1 MVYLG
6 KRLSGQTTDRLVM
19 TETFINKSTLQE
31 NYSTLPNKL
40 INDDKL
46 SGDGLAVLVYLLSK
60 PADWKV
66 NAQNIA
72 NRFGYGINKVY
83 AIIKHLIQF
92 GYVKKDVIRDQGKY
106 TQIVYHVYDQPF
118 HCLPQMVLPEMENS
132 EAYKVKKV
140 LNKESTNAVE
150 PSIFDIAASRLI
162 NHNITDKRAR
172 GIVAM
177 LLSSFKNITVVKEK
191 ERLLKDAVFK
201 LPETVT
207 QADRV
212 VPYLT
217 KMIQAVDI
225 VTEPVKVY
233 TATTYQLSVD
243 DVLTAGPAFQ
253 DKINRDSD
261 KINQVVAMI
270 KNNQINREQIRWF
283 NGA

>member
-1 MVYLG
+1 
-6 KRLSGQTTDRLVM
+6 
-19 TETFINKSTLQE
+19 LQE

-40 INDDKL
+40 INDEKL

-72 NRFGYGINKVY
+72 NRFGWGIKKVY
-83 AIIKHLIQF
+83 NIMRHLIQI
-92 GYVKKDVIRDQGKY
+92 GYIAKDIQREQGKFAV
-106 TQIVYHVYDQPF
+106 TLYHVYDQP
-118 HCLPQMVLPEMENS
+118 LSL
-132 EAYKVKKV
+132 
-140 LNKESTNAVE
+140 E

-162 NHNITDKRAR
+162 NHDVADKRAR

-177 LLSSFKNITVVKEK
+177 LLSSFKNVTVVKQKEK
-191 ERLLKDAVFK
+191 LLKDAVFN
-201 LPETVT
+201 LPDTIT

-217 KMIQAVDI
+217 KMIQAVD
-225 VTEPVKVY
+225 VVSEPIQNFGTV
-233 TATTYQLSVD
+233 TYQLKVE

-261 KINQVVAMI
+261 KAIQVLAMI
-270 KNNQINREQIRWF
+270 NTNQIHRDQIRWF
-283 NGA
+283 NGT

>member
-1 MVYLG
+1 
-6 KRLSGQTTDRLVM
+6 M

-40 INDDKL
+40 INDEKL

-83 AIIKHLIQF
+83 SIIKQLIQY
-92 GYVKKDVIRDQGKY
+92 GYVKKDVMRDQGKY

-118 HCLPQMVLPEMENS
+118 HCLPQMDLPLMDIS
-132 EAYKVKKV
+132 ETFKVKKV
-140 LNKESTNAVE
+140 LNKESTNEQQQEINNSFTTAISFFQPLGLSNEGARKLFGVLRKHCNQFFE
-150 PSIFDIAASRLI
+150 GQTLEEKDEFIFRALKDVNLSTISGRPQAYLKSV
-162 NHNITDKRAR
+162 ITN
-172 GIVAM
+172 
-177 LLSSFKNITVVKEK
+177 SYKEK
-191 ERLLKDAVFK
+191 
-201 LPETVT
+201 TV
-207 QADRV
+207 
-212 VPYLT
+212 P
-217 KMIQAVDI
+217 
-225 VTEPVKVY
+225 VTVY
-233 TATTYQLSVD
+233 PATTYQMSVD

-261 KINQVVAMI
+261 KINQVIAMI
-270 KNNQINREQIRWF
+270 KTNQIHREQIRWF

>member
-1 MVYLG
+1 MEQMVIAISLG
-6 KRLSGQTTDRLVM
+6 LVM

-83 AIIKHLIQF
+83 SIIKQLIQY

-132 EAYKVKKV
+132 EAYKVKKEQ
-140 LNKESTNAVE
+140 NKESTNAVE

-162 NHNITDKRAR
+162 NHDVPDKRAR

-177 LLSSFKNITVVKEK
+177 LLSSFKNITAVKEK
-191 ERLLKDAVFK
+191 EKLLKDAVFN
-201 LPETVT
+201 LPDTIT

-217 KMIQAVDI
+217 KMIQAADV
-225 VTEPVKVY
+225 VSEPVQNFGTV
-233 TATTYQLSVD
+233 TYQLKVE

-261 KINQVVAMI
+261 KAMQVVAMI
-270 KNNQINREQIRWF
+270 NTNQIHRDQIRWF

>member
-1 MVYLG
+1 
-6 KRLSGQTTDRLVM
+6 M

-40 INDDKL
+40 INDEKL

-83 AIIKHLIQF
+83 SIIKQLIQY

-132 EAYKVKKV
+132 EAYKVKKEQ
-140 LNKESTNAVE
+140 NKESTNAE

-162 NHNITDKRAR
+162 NHDVPDKRAR

-191 ERLLKDAVFK
+191 EKLLKDAVFK

-217 KMIQAVDI
+217 RMIQAVDV
-225 VTEPVKVY
+225 VTVPEKVY
-233 TATTYQLSVD
+233 GTGVKQLTAD
-243 DVLTAGPAFQ
+243 DVLTAGPAMQ
-253 DKINRDSD
+253 DYYRRKKEMEVINLVNSGAVN
-261 KINQVVAMI
+261 K
-270 KNNQINREQIRWF
+270 EQIGWF
-283 NGA
+283 YGS

>member
-1 MVYLG
+1 
-6 KRLSGQTTDRLVM
+6 M

-40 INDDKL
+40 INDEKL

-83 AIIKHLIQF
+83 SIIKQLIQY
-92 GYVKKDVIRDQGKY
+92 GYVKKDVMRDQGKY

-132 EAYKVKKV
+132 EAYKVKKEQ
-140 LNKESTNAVE
+140 NKESTNAVE

-162 NHNITDKRAR
+162 NHDVPDKRAR

-217 KMIQAVDI
+217 RMIQAVDVVI
-225 VTEPVKVY
+225 VPEKVFGSGIKQL
-233 TATTYQLSVD
+233 TAD
-243 DVLTAGPAFQ
+243 DVLTAGPAMQ
-253 DKINRDSD
+253 DYYRRK
-261 KINQVVAMI
+261 KEMEVVNLVNSGAVN
-270 KNNQINREQIRWF
+270 KEQIGWF
-283 NGA
+283 YGS

>member
-1 MVYLG
+1 
-6 KRLSGQTTDRLVM
+6 M

-72 NRFGYGINKVY
+72 NRFGWGIKKVY
-83 AIIKHLIQF
+83 NIMKHLIQI
-92 GYVKKDVIRDQGKY
+92 GYIAKDIQREQGKFAV
-106 TQIVYHVYDQPF
+106 TVYFVYDSPLSQKPQVV
-118 HCLPQMVLPEMENS
+118 LPQVVNGNT
-132 EAYKVKKV
+132 YKVKKEQ
-140 LNKESTNAVE
+140 NKESTNAVE

-162 NHNITDKRAR
+162 NHDVPDKRAR

-217 KMIQAVDI
+217 RMIQAVDV
-225 VTEPVKVY
+225 VTVPEKVY
-233 TATTYQLSVD
+233 GTGVRQLTAD
-243 DVLTAGPAFQ
+243 DVLTAGPAMQ
-253 DKINRDSD
+253 DYYRRKKEMEVINLVNSGAVN
-261 KINQVVAMI
+261 K
-270 KNNQINREQIRWF
+270 EQIGWF
-283 NGA
+283 YGS

>member
-1 MVYLG
+1 
-6 KRLSGQTTDRLVM
+6 M

-40 INDDKL
+40 INDEKL

-83 AIIKHLIQF
+83 QIIKQLIQY
-92 GYVKKDVIRDQGKY
+92 GYVKKDVIRDQGKF
-106 TQIVYHVYDQPF
+106 TQIVYHVYDQPVYDQPFEPF
-118 HCLPQMVLPEMENS
+118 HCLPQMDLPQMENS

-140 LNKESTNAVE
+140 QSKEITNAVE

-162 NHNITDKRAR
+162 NHDVPDKRAR

-177 LLSSFKNITVVKEK
+177 LLSSFKNITVVKQKEK
-191 ERLLKDAVFK
+191 LLKDAVFK
-201 LPETVT
+201 LPDTIT

-217 KMIQAVDI
+217 KMIQAVD
-225 VTEPVKVY
+225 VVSEPVQNFGTV
-233 TATTYQLSVD
+233 TYQLKVE

-261 KINQVVAMI
+261 KAMQVLAMI
-270 KNNQINREQIRWF
+270 KTNQIHRDQIRWF

>member
-1 MVYLG
+1 
-6 KRLSGQTTDRLVM
+6 M

-118 HCLPQMVLPEMENS
+118 HCLPQMDLPQMDIS
-132 EAYKVKKV
+132 ETYKVKKEQS
-140 LNKESTNAVE
+140 KEITNAVE

-162 NHNITDKRAR
+162 NHDVPDKRAR

-191 ERLLKDAVFK
+191 ERLLKDAVFN
-201 LPETVT
+201 LPETIT

-217 KMIQAVDI
+217 RMIQAVD
-225 VTEPVKVY
+225 VVNVPEKVFGTGVRQL
-233 TATTYQLSVD
+233 TAD
-243 DVLTAGPAFQ
+243 DVLTAGPAMQ
-253 DKINRDSD
+253 DYYRRKKEMEVINLVNSGAVN
-261 KINQVVAMI
+261 K
-270 KNNQINREQIRWF
+270 EQIGWF
-283 NGA
+283 YGS

>member
-1 MVYLG
+1 
-6 KRLSGQTTDRLVM
+6 M

-40 INDDKL
+40 INDEKL

-83 AIIKHLIQF
+83 SIIKQLIQY
-92 GYVKKDVIRDQGKY
+92 GYVKKDVMRDQGKY

-118 HCLPQMVLPEMENS
+118 HCLPQMDLPQMDIS
-132 EAYKVKKV
+132 ETYKVKKEQS
-140 LNKESTNAVE
+140 KEITNAIE

-162 NHNITDKRAR
+162 NHDVPDKRAR

-177 LLSSFKNITVVKEK
+177 LLSSFKNVTVVKEK
-191 ERLLKDAVFK
+191 EKLLKDAVFK

-217 KMIQAVDI
+217 RMIQAVDV
-225 VTEPVKVY
+225 VTVPEKVY
-233 TATTYQLSVD
+233 GTGVRQLTAD
-243 DVLTAGPAFQ
+243 DVLTAGPAMQ
-253 DKINRDSD
+253 DYYRRKKEMEVINLVNSRAVN
-261 KINQVVAMI
+261 K
-270 KNNQINREQIRWF
+270 EQIGWF
-283 NGA
+283 YGS

>member
-1 MVYLG
+1 
-6 KRLSGQTTDRLVM
+6 M

-40 INDDKL
+40 INDEKL

-60 PADWKV
+60 PSDWKV

-83 AIIKHLIQF
+83 QIIKQLIQY

-106 TQIVYHVYDQPF
+106 TQIVYHVYDQPLSQKP
-118 HCLPQMVLPEMENS
+118 HVVLPQVVNGNT
-132 EAYKVKKV
+132 YKVKKEQS
-140 LNKESTNAVE
+140 KEITNAVE

-162 NHNITDKRAR
+162 NHDVPDKRAR

-177 LLSSFKNITVVKEK
+177 LLSSFKNVTVVKEK
-191 ERLLKDAVFK
+191 EKLLKDAVFK
-201 LPETVT
+201 LPDTVT

-217 KMIQAVDI
+217 KMIQAVD
-225 VTEPVKVY
+225 VVSEPVQNYGTV
-233 TATTYQLSVD
+233 TYQLKVE

-261 KINQVVAMI
+261 KVMQVIAMI
-270 KNNQINREQIRWF
+270 KTNQIHRDQIRWF

>member
-1 MVYLG
+1 
-6 KRLSGQTTDRLVM
+6 M

-40 INDDKL
+40 INDEKL

-60 PADWKV
+60 PSDWKV

-83 AIIKHLIQF
+83 QIIKQLIQY
-92 GYVKKDVIRDQGKY
+92 GYVKKDVIRDQGKF
-106 TQIVYHVYDQPF
+106 TQIVYHVYDQPFEPF

-140 LNKESTNAVE
+140 QSKEITNAVE

-162 NHNITDKRAR
+162 NHDVPDKRAR
-172 GIVAM
+172 GIVAK
-177 LLSSFKNITVVKEK
+177 LLSSFKNVTVVKQKEK
-191 ERLLKDAVFK
+191 LLKDAVFN
-201 LPETVT
+201 LPHTIT

-217 KMIQAVDI
+217 KMIQAVD
-225 VTEPVKVY
+225 VVSKPVQNFGTV
-233 TATTYQLSVD
+233 TYQLKVE

-253 DKINRDSD
+253 NKINRDSD
-261 KINQVVAMI
+261 KAMQVVAMI
-270 KNNQINREQIRWF
+270 NANQIHRDQIRWF

>member
-1 MVYLG
+1 
-6 KRLSGQTTDRLVM
+6 M

-40 INDDKL
+40 INDEKL

-60 PADWKV
+60 PSDWKV

-83 AIIKHLIQF
+83 QIIKQLIQY
-92 GYVKKDVIRDQGKY
+92 GYVKKDVIRDQGKF

-118 HCLPQMVLPEMENS
+118 HCLPQMDLPQMDIS
-132 EAYKVKKV
+132 ETYKVKKEQS
-140 LNKESTNAVE
+140 KEITNAVE

-162 NHNITDKRAR
+162 NHDVPDKRAR

-177 LLSSFKNITVVKEK
+177 LLSSFKNVTVVKEK
-191 ERLLKDAVFK
+191 EKLLKDAVFN
-201 LPETVT
+201 LPDTIT

-217 KMIQAVDI
+217 KMIQAVD
-225 VTEPVKVY
+225 VVSEPVQNFGTV
-233 TATTYQLSVD
+233 TYQLKVE

-261 KINQVVAMI
+261 KAMQVVAMI
-270 KNNQINREQIRWF
+270 KTNQIHRDQIRWF

>member
-1 MVYLG
+1 
-6 KRLSGQTTDRLVM
+6 M

-40 INDDKL
+40 INDEKL

-60 PADWKV
+60 PVDWKV

-92 GYVKKDVIRDQGKY
+92 GYVKKDVMRDQGKY

-118 HCLPQMVLPEMENS
+118 HCLPQMDLPQMDIS
-132 EAYKVKKV
+132 ETYKVKKV
-140 LNKESTNAVE
+140 LNKESTNEQQQEINNSFTTAISFFQPLGLSDE
-150 PSIFDIAASRLI
+150 GARQLFGILRQHCNQFFEGQTLEQKDEFIFRALKDVNLSTISGRPQAYLKSV
-162 NHNITDKRAR
+162 ITN
-172 GIVAM
+172 
-177 LLSSFKNITVVKEK
+177 SYKEK
-191 ERLLKDAVFK
+191 
-201 LPETVT
+201 TV
-207 QADRV
+207 
-212 VPYLT
+212 
-217 KMIQAVDI
+217 
-225 VTEPVKVY
+225 PVKVY

-261 KINQVVAMI
+261 KINQVIAMI
-270 KNNQINREQIRWF
+270 KTNKIHREQIRWF

>member
-1 MVYLG
+1 
-6 KRLSGQTTDRLVM
+6 M

-60 PADWKV
+60 PSDWKV

-83 AIIKHLIQF
+83 AIIKHLIQY
-92 GYVKKDVIRDQGKY
+92 GYVKKDVMRDQGKY

-118 HCLPQMVLPEMENS
+118 HCLPQMDLPQMDIS
-132 EAYKVKKV
+132 ETYKVKKV

-162 NHNITDKRAR
+162 NHDVPDKRAR

-201 LPETVT
+201 LPETIT

-261 KINQVVAMI
+261 KTDQVIAMI
-270 KNNQINREQIRWF
+270 KTNQIHREQIGWF

>member
-1 MVYLG
+1 
-6 KRLSGQTTDRLVM
+6 M

-40 INDDKL
+40 INDEKL

-60 PADWKV
+60 PVDWKV

-92 GYVKKDVIRDQGKY
+92 GYVKKDVMRDQGKY

-132 EAYKVKKV
+132 EAYKVKKEQ
-140 LNKESTNAVE
+140 NKESTNAVE

-201 LPETVT
+201 LPETIT

-217 KMIQAVDI
+217 KMIQVVDI

-233 TATTYQLSVD
+233 AATTYQMSVD

-261 KINQVVAMI
+261 KIRQVIAMI
-270 KNNQINREQIRWF
+270 KTNQIHREQIRWF

>member
-1 MVYLG
+1 
-6 KRLSGQTTDRLVM
+6 M

-40 INDDKL
+40 INDEKL

-60 PADWKV
+60 PSDWKV

-83 AIIKHLIQF
+83 AIIKHLIQY

-118 HCLPQMVLPEMENS
+118 EPFHCLPQMDLPQMDIS

-140 LNKESTNAVE
+140 LNKESTNEQQQEINNSFTTAISFFQPLGLSDE
-150 PSIFDIAASRLI
+150 GARQLFGILRQHCNQFFEGQTLEQKDEFIFRALKDVNLSTISGRPQAYLKSV
-162 NHNITDKRAR
+162 ITN
-172 GIVAM
+172 
-177 LLSSFKNITVVKEK
+177 SYKEK
-191 ERLLKDAVFK
+191 
-201 LPETVT
+201 TV
-207 QADRV
+207 
-212 VPYLT
+212 
-217 KMIQAVDI
+217 
-225 VTEPVKVY
+225 PVKVY

-253 DKINRDSD
+253 DKINRDTD

-270 KNNQINREQIRWF
+270 KTNQIHREQIRWF
-283 NGA
+283 NG

>member
-1 MVYLG
+1 
-6 KRLSGQTTDRLVM
+6 M

-40 INDDKL
+40 INDEKL

-83 AIIKHLIQF
+83 SIIKQLIQY
-92 GYVKKDVIRDQGKY
+92 GYVKKDVMRDQGKY

-118 HCLPQMVLPEMENS
+118 HCLPQMDLPQMDIS
-132 EAYKVKKV
+132 ETYKVKKEQS
-140 LNKESTNAVE
+140 KEITNAIE

-162 NHNITDKRAR
+162 NHDVPDKRAR

-177 LLSSFKNITVVKEK
+177 LLSSFKNVTVVKEK
-191 ERLLKDAVFK
+191 EKLLKDAVFK

-217 KMIQAVDI
+217 RMIQAVDV
-225 VTEPVKVY
+225 VTVPEKVY
-233 TATTYQLSVD
+233 GTGVRQLTAD
-243 DVLTAGPAFQ
+243 DVLTAGPAMQ
-253 DKINRDSD
+253 DYYRRK
-261 KINQVVAMI
+261 KEMEV
-270 KNNQINREQIRWF
+270 NNLVNSGAVSKEQIGWF
-283 NGA
+283 YGS

>member
-1 MVYLG
+1 
-6 KRLSGQTTDRLVM
+6 M

-40 INDDKL
+40 INDEKL

-72 NRFGYGINKVY
+72 NRFGWGIKKVY
-83 AIIKHLIQF
+83 NIMKHLIQI
-92 GYVKKDVIRDQGKY
+92 GYIAKDTKREQGKFATTLY
-106 TQIVYHVYDQPF
+106 FVYDSPLSQKP
-118 HCLPQMVLPEMENS
+118 HVVLPQVVNGNT
-132 EAYKVKKV
+132 YKVKKEQS
-140 LNKESTNAVE
+140 KESTNEQQQEINNSFTTAISFFQPLGLSDE
-150 PSIFDIAASRLI
+150 GARQLFGILRQHCNQFFEGQTLEQKDEFIFRALKDVNLSTISGRPQAYLKSV
-162 NHNITDKRAR
+162 ITN
-172 GIVAM
+172 
-177 LLSSFKNITVVKEK
+177 SYKEK
-191 ERLLKDAVFK
+191 
-201 LPETVT
+201 TV
-207 QADRV
+207 
-212 VPYLT
+212 
-217 KMIQAVDI
+217 
-225 VTEPVKVY
+225 PVKVY

-270 KNNQINREQIRWF
+270 KTNQIHREQIRWF